1 MEDGTV
7 FSRRIMQLCNER
19 GITVGKLC
27 SMAGTTAS
35 TVHDIVS
42 GVTANPRV
50 FTLKKLCD
58 ALDITLA
65 DFFDCPEFN
74 NMDEEI
80 EWRAC
85 LIQARLFRRYI
96 NSKNPAKNKTKSKPS
111 EAGSIWTRGAA
122 E

>member
-1 MEDGTV
+1 MGEGTV
-7 FSRRIMQLCNER
+7 FSRRITQLCNEH

-58 ALDITLA
+58 ALNITLSE
-65 DFFDCPEFN
+65 FFDCPEFN
-74 NMDEEI
+74 DMDEEI
-80 EWRAC
+80 E
-85 LIQARLFRRYI
+85 
-96 NSKNPAKNKTKSKPS
+96 
-111 EAGSIWTRGAA
+111 
-122 E
+122 